1 MRYEVSERI
10 TTNADSSVLLSAL
23 EEQFKKISEST
34 SRVGSVI
41 EVKDIDAS
49 FGSINR
55 SDTTQVTIKPID
67 GAFLIVGD
75 VHYRPSVWFWIIMVI
90 LIWTAIFWLLPII
103 FYLVQKKTVRT
114 GIEETFQRVKN
125 EFASQAQLA
134 PQGGAP
140 HFNAPPPPSHTN
152 QYYFVGSDFATYGP
166 YNTGQMLEF
175 IQGGQLGAESQVS
188 VNGGAWGPA
197 NLISEFSFPPPPGP
211 PPL

>member
-10 TTNADSSVLLSAL
+10 ITNVDSSVLLSAL

-125 EFASQAQLA
+125 EFGSQVQLA
-134 PQGGAP
+134 PQGATP
-140 HFNAPPPPSHTN
+140 NFNAPPPPSHTN
-152 QYYFVGSDFATYGP
+152 Q
-166 YNTGQMLEF
+166 
-175 IQGGQLGAESQVS
+175 
-188 VNGGAWGPA
+188 
-197 NLISEFSFPPPPGP
+197 
-211 PPL
+211 